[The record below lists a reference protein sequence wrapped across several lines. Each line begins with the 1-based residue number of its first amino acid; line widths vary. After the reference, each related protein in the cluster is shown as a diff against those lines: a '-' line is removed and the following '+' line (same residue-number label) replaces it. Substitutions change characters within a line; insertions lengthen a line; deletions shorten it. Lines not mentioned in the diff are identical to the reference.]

1 MYAPRFVRFFQ
12 HINLTT
18 LRRVIKG
25 VMAQR
30 LPSLSAEMA
39 YNALLALFPAVLT
52 VLTAVSLFEPL
63 TNSFER
69 LMGRLSE
76 VAPVDALNLIENF
89 ASDITTGGSSGLFS
103 VSFLIALWV
112 SSSALSAAMRALD
125 QIHQIPQALMRPF
138 WKAKLISLGLT
149 LGTILLLMLAS
160 TLVFISDWAISNL
173 AIQSS
178 TFAPWLL
185 QGWRWLTWPFA
196 LGIMS
201 LAFAFIY
208 RFGPS
213 RWSPNKPLFPGA
225 VLAAIS
231 WALISNGF
239 RLYVLHFGNYNK
251 VYGTVGAVIVLQ
263 LWLYMSSLVML
274 IGDQVNVTV
283 GEAMQKSDRQR
294 LAADPSE
301 PKPRR
306 SKSSTG
312 PGVKR
317 PSRF

>member
-1 MYAPRFVRFFQ
+1 MAAPRFVRFFR

-18 LRRVIKG
+18 LRQVIRG

-39 YNALLALFPAVLT
+39 YNALLALFPAVLA
-52 VLTAVSLFEPL
+52 VLTAVSLFQPL

-69 LMGRLSE
+69 LMGRLSD

-89 ASDITTGGSSGLFS
+89 AQDITTGGSGGLFS

-125 QIHQIPQALMRPF
+125 QIHQIPPKLMRPF

-149 LGTILLLMLAS
+149 VGTIVLLLLAS
-160 TLVFISDWAISNL
+160 GLVFLSDLAVRNL
-173 AIQSS
+173 ASQS
-178 TFAPWLL
+178 TTLAPWLIR
-185 QGWRWLTWPFA
+185 GWRWLTWPFA

-201 LAFAFIY
+201 LAFAFVY

-263 LWLYMSSLVML
+263 LWLYMSALVML

-283 GEAMQKSDRQR
+283 GEAMQERDRQR
-294 LAADPSE
+294 LAAPPGPS
-301 PKPRR
+301 RR
-306 SKSSTG
+306 PSKSS
-312 PGVKR
+312 PAR
-317 PSRF
+317 SDRRSYRS

>member
-1 MYAPRFVRFFQ
+1 MHAPRFVRFFK

-18 LRRVIKG
+18 LRRVIKE

-69 LMGRLSE
+69 LMGRLSD

-178 TFAPWLL
+178 AFAPWLL

-283 GEAMQKSDRQR
+283 GEAMQRSDRQR

>member
-1 MYAPRFVRFFQ
+1 MHAPRFVRFFK
-12 HINLTT
+12 HINLIT
-18 LRRVIKG
+18 LRRVIKE

-52 VLTAVSLFEPL
+52 VLTAVSLFKPL

-149 LGTILLLMLAS
+149 VGTILLLMLAS

-178 TFAPWLL
+178 SLAPWLL

-283 GEAMQKSDRQR
+283 GEAMQRSDRQR

-301 PKPRR
+301 PRSRR

-312 PGVKR
+312 PGVEH

>member
-283 GEAMQKSDRQR
+283 GEAMQTSDRQR